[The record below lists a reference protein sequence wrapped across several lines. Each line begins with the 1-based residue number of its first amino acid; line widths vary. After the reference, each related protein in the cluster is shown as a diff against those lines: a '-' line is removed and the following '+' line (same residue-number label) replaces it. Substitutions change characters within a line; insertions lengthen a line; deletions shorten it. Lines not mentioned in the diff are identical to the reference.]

1 MSAQQTSIEPIADG
15 KDRILGPKAYIAM
28 WWGDAVMVGAFMLGS
43 SLIPPFG
50 EMNLWQA
57 ITVLVIANILV
68 AMMLAINGRAGW
80 KHGIPMI
87 VQLRSSFGHI
97 GSRIPGFLRGFP
109 ALFWYGIQ
117 TWLGAQAI
125 NSIMVQTI
133 GFDNVWLWFF
143 AFQAVQIWI
152 SAKGMESIKW
162 VEIVGAV
169 FIMLGLVYLLFLFLD
184 QFGLQVRAV
193 GEIEGTWALPFWLG
207 ITALT
212 GNFSALFLNVSDYT
226 RFIPRKGVSEATYV
240 NAHVI
245 GVLPPSILM
254 PFIGIMGAAAV
265 GIWNPVDV
273 ISQYIPMPIVS
284 VFILFFIAL
293 AQVTTNLVANII
305 PPAIIAM
312 DIFKIS
318 WARACVIIGVLA
330 VFTCPWLIMQ
340 ADFFLTFVAGMSA
353 FLGPLLGI
361 MLVDY
366 YIIHKGHY
374 NVDALYEGEMFG
386 KWRKIN
392 PAAVIAAT
400 VGAVLALF
408 FIDLSWFVGTITGAT
423 LYYALMRYWVVNH
436 DSYTANAF
444 AAGKQQETVS
454 ES

>member
-1 MSAQQTSIEPIADG
+1 
-15 KDRILGPKAYIAM
+15 
-28 WWGDAVMVGAFMLGS
+28 
-43 SLIPPFG
+43 
-50 EMNLWQA
+50 
-57 ITVLVIANILV
+57 
-68 AMMLAINGRAGW
+68 
-80 KHGIPMI
+80 
-87 VQLRSSFGHI
+87 
-97 GSRIPGFLRGFP
+97 
-109 ALFWYGIQ
+109 
-117 TWLGAQAI
+117 
-125 NSIMVQTI
+125 
-133 GFDNVWLWFF
+133 
-143 AFQAVQIWI
+143 
-152 SAKGMESIKW
+152 
-162 VEIVGAV
+162 
-169 FIMLGLVYLLFLFLD
+169 YLLFLFLD